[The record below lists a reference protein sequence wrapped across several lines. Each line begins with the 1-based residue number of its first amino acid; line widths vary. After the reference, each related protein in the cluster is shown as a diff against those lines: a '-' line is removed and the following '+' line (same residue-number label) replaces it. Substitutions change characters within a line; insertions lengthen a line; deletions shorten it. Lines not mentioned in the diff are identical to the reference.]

1 MSVLAIGLS
10 GSGGLT
16 LGFDKTICIENERLW
31 AYNINSSN
39 PNGSATGTYNIIE
52 NLSGPGLTVFRRID
66 ICLYPHTTASSS
78 SYTSRVTWTLKLV
91 LDGKQFTYTTN
102 SNNLVGGSSG
112 TAWYIHYDGLPFSSF
127 NTSNVNSAKDMCGL
141 GNTNSLNIDTRTDR
155 CAQNAGLISIPY
167 KSNIVFYYD
176 TTMKQ
181 TSSSLS
187 GIFTFEGYIN
197 IDVINYVY
205 S

>member
-16 LGFDKTICIENERLW
+16 LGFDKTICISNAQLW
-31 AYNINSSN
+31 AYNINNSN
-39 PNGSATGTYNIIE
+39 PIGSATGIYNIIE

-66 ICLYPHTTASSS
+66 ICLYPHTTASHN
-78 SYTSRVTWTLKLV
+78 SYTSRISYTLKLV
-91 LDGKQFTYTTN
+91 LDGKQCTYITG
-102 SNNLVGGSSG
+102 SDNLVGGSSG
-112 TAWYIHYDGLPFSSF
+112 AYYSHYDGLPFSIF
-127 NTSNVNSAKDMCGL
+127 NSSNATSAQNMYGYSDSSSS
-141 GNTNSLNIDTRTDR
+141 TIDTRTDR
-155 CAQNAGLISIPY
+155 CGQYAGLIAIPY

-176 TTMKQ
+176 TTMRQ
-181 TSSSLS
+181 TSTTLS

-197 IDVINYVY
+197 IDAINYVY